1 MVEQGGTQASS
12 TETGAGGGGEG
23 LSSSQPPEAE
33 GTEGER
39 GVWCVVWGRCVD
51 LYCHILCG
59 GVFLYTAWV
68 RYYNFRI
75 RYV

>member
-39 GVWCVVWGRCVD
+39 GVWCGGDVWICIVTYCV
-51 LYCHILCG
+51 
-59 GVFLYTAWV
+59 GVSFYTLAG
-68 RYYNFRI
+68 
-75 RYV
+75 